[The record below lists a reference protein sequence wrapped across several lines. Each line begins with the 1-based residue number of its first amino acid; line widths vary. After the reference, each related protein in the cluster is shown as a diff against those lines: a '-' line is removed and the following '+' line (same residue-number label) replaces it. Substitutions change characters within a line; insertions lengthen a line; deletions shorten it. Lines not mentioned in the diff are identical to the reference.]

1 MEEAFLTKCVV
12 DPIKRSFYLYSS
24 EGEKRVVN
32 CDNTDEFMNV
42 LDNKCF
48 NEAIVQSA
56 HHCGKPPSNRV
67 ANQLIMKTRCHEC
80 IRQVFSDPMK

>member
-1 MEEAFLTKCVV
+1 MLSYVKAKDLMEEAFLTKCVV

-42 LDNKCF
+42 LELVRTITPDD
-48 NEAIVQSA
+48 ALSY
-56 HHCGKPPSNRV
+56 
-67 ANQLIMKTRCHEC
+67 T
-80 IRQVFSDPMK
+80 DPLM

>member
-42 LDNKCF
+42 LELVRTITPDD
-48 NEAIVQSA
+48 ALSYTD
-56 HHCGKPPSNRV
+56 P
-67 ANQLIMKTRCHEC
+67 LI
-80 IRQVFSDPMK
+80 

>member
-32 CDNTDEFMNV
+32 CHNTAEFLTV
-42 LDNKCF
+42 LELVRTITPDD
-48 NEAIVQSA
+48 ALA
-56 HHCGKPPSNRV
+56 D
-67 ANQLIMKTRCHEC
+67 T
-80 IRQVFSDPMK
+80 DPLM

>member
-42 LDNKCF
+42 LELVRTITPDDALSYT
-48 NEAIVQSA
+48 E
-56 HHCGKPPSNRV
+56 P
-67 ANQLIMKTRCHEC
+67 LM
-80 IRQVFSDPMK
+80 

>member
-42 LDNKCF
+42 LELVRNITPDD
-48 NEAIVQSA
+48 ALSY
-56 HHCGKPPSNRV
+56 
-67 ANQLIMKTRCHEC
+67 T
-80 IRQVFSDPMK
+80 DPLM

>member
-1 MEEAFLTKCVV
+1 MCYPFGIVNPNFMEEAFLTKCVV

-42 LDNKCF
+42 LELVRTITPDD
-48 NEAIVQSA
+48 ALSYI
-56 HHCGKPPSNRV
+56 
-67 ANQLIMKTRCHEC
+67 
-80 IRQVFSDPMK
+80 DPLM

>member
-1 MEEAFLTKCVV
+1 MDEAFLTKCVV

-42 LDNKCF
+42 LELVRTITPDD
-48 NEAIVQSA
+48 ALSY
-56 HHCGKPPSNRV
+56 
-67 ANQLIMKTRCHEC
+67 T
-80 IRQVFSDPMK
+80 DPLM

>member
-42 LDNKCF
+42 LELVRTVTPDD
-48 NEAIVQSA
+48 ALSY
-56 HHCGKPPSNRV
+56 
-67 ANQLIMKTRCHEC
+67 T
-80 IRQVFSDPMK
+80 DPLM

>member
-42 LDNKCF
+42 LELVRTITPDD
-48 NEAIVQSA
+48 ALSYI
-56 HHCGKPPSNRV
+56 
-67 ANQLIMKTRCHEC
+67 
-80 IRQVFSDPMK
+80 DPLM

>member
-1 MEEAFLTKCVV
+1 MEKAKDLMEEAFLTKCVV

-42 LDNKCF
+42 LELVRTITPDD
-48 NEAIVQSA
+48 ALSY
-56 HHCGKPPSNRV
+56 
-67 ANQLIMKTRCHEC
+67 T
-80 IRQVFSDPMK
+80 DPLM

>member
-1 MEEAFLTKCVV
+1 MEEVFLTKCVV

-42 LDNKCF
+42 LELVRTITPDD
-48 NEAIVQSA
+48 ALSY
-56 HHCGKPPSNRV
+56 
-67 ANQLIMKTRCHEC
+67 T
-80 IRQVFSDPMK
+80 DPLM

>member
-12 DPIKRSFYLYSS
+12 DPTKRSFYLYSS

-42 LDNKCF
+42 LGLVRTITPDD
-48 NEAIVQSA
+48 ALSY
-56 HHCGKPPSNRV
+56 
-67 ANQLIMKTRCHEC
+67 T
-80 IRQVFSDPMK
+80 DPLM

>member
-1 MEEAFLTKCVV
+1 MEDAFLTKCVV

-42 LDNKCF
+42 LELVRTITPDD
-48 NEAIVQSA
+48 ALSY
-56 HHCGKPPSNRV
+56 
-67 ANQLIMKTRCHEC
+67 T
-80 IRQVFSDPMK
+80 DPLM

>member
-12 DPIKRSFYLYSS
+12 DPIKRSFYLYSN

-42 LDNKCF
+42 LELVRTITPDD
-48 NEAIVQSA
+48 ALSY
-56 HHCGKPPSNRV
+56 
-67 ANQLIMKTRCHEC
+67 T
-80 IRQVFSDPMK
+80 DPLM

>member
-42 LDNKCF
+42 LELVRTITPDD
-48 NEAIVQSA
+48 ALSYIDPLMW
-56 HHCGKPPSNRV
+56 GK
-67 ANQLIMKTRCHEC
+67 ANL
-80 IRQVFSDPMK
+80 

>member
-12 DPIKRSFYLYSS
+12 DPIKRSFHLYSS

-42 LDNKCF
+42 LELVRTITPDD
-48 NEAIVQSA
+48 ALSY
-56 HHCGKPPSNRV
+56 
-67 ANQLIMKTRCHEC
+67 T
-80 IRQVFSDPMK
+80 DPLM

>member
-12 DPIKRSFYLYSS
+12 DPIKRSFYLYSN

-42 LDNKCF
+42 LELVRTITPDD
-48 NEAIVQSA
+48 ALSYI
-56 HHCGKPPSNRV
+56 
-67 ANQLIMKTRCHEC
+67 
-80 IRQVFSDPMK
+80 DPLM

>member
-12 DPIKRSFYLYSS
+12 DPIKRSFYLYSN

-42 LDNKCF
+42 LELVRTITPDD
-48 NEAIVQSA
+48 ALSYTD
-56 HHCGKPPSNRV
+56 P
-67 ANQLIMKTRCHEC
+67 LI
-80 IRQVFSDPMK
+80 

>member
-1 MEEAFLTKCVV
+1 MCYPFGIVNPNFMEEAFLTKCVV

-42 LDNKCF
+42 LELVRTITPDD
-48 NEAIVQSA
+48 ALSY
-56 HHCGKPPSNRV
+56 
-67 ANQLIMKTRCHEC
+67 T
-80 IRQVFSDPMK
+80 DPLM

>member
-42 LDNKCF
+42 LELVRTITPDD
-48 NEAIVQSA
+48 ALSYTDPLM
-56 HHCGKPPSNRV
+56 CGK
-67 ANQLIMKTRCHEC
+67 ANL
-80 IRQVFSDPMK
+80 

>member
-42 LDNKCF
+42 LELVRTITPD
-48 NEAIVQSA
+48 EALSYTDPLMW
-56 HHCGKPPSNRV
+56 GK
-67 ANQLIMKTRCHEC
+67 ANL
-80 IRQVFSDPMK
+80 

>member
-1 MEEAFLTKCVV
+1 MEEAFLTKCGV

-42 LDNKCF
+42 LELVRTITPDD
-48 NEAIVQSA
+48 ALSY
-56 HHCGKPPSNRV
+56 
-67 ANQLIMKTRCHEC
+67 T
-80 IRQVFSDPMK
+80 DPLM

>member
-1 MEEAFLTKCVV
+1 MEEAFITKCVV

-42 LDNKCF
+42 LELVRTITPDD
-48 NEAIVQSA
+48 ALSY
-56 HHCGKPPSNRV
+56 
-67 ANQLIMKTRCHEC
+67 T
-80 IRQVFSDPMK
+80 DPLM

>member
-12 DPIKRSFYLYSS
+12 DPIRRSFYLYSS

-42 LDNKCF
+42 LELVRTITPDD
-48 NEAIVQSA
+48 ALSY
-56 HHCGKPPSNRV
+56 
-67 ANQLIMKTRCHEC
+67 T
-80 IRQVFSDPMK
+80 DPLM

>member
-42 LDNKCF
+42 L
-48 NEAIVQSA
+48 ELVRTI
-56 HHCGKPPSNRV
+56 
-67 ANQLIMKTRCHEC
+67 TRDDAL
-80 IRQVFSDPMK
+80 SYTDPLM

>member
-1 MEEAFLTKCVV
+1 MQKAKDLMEEAFLTKCVV

-42 LDNKCF
+42 LELVRTITPDD
-48 NEAIVQSA
+48 ALSY
-56 HHCGKPPSNRV
+56 
-67 ANQLIMKTRCHEC
+67 T
-80 IRQVFSDPMK
+80 DPLM

>member
-1 MEEAFLTKCVV
+1 MCYPFGIVNPNFMEEAFLTKCVV

-42 LDNKCF
+42 LELVRTITPDD
-48 NEAIVQSA
+48 ALSYTD
-56 HHCGKPPSNRV
+56 P
-67 ANQLIMKTRCHEC
+67 IM
-80 IRQVFSDPMK
+80 

>member
-1 MEEAFLTKCVV
+1 MCYPFGIVNPNLMEEAFLTKCVV

-42 LDNKCF
+42 LELVRTITPDD
-48 NEAIVQSA
+48 ALSL
-56 HHCGKPPSNRV
+56 S
-67 ANQLIMKTRCHEC
+67 LIH
-80 IRQVFSDPMK
+80 I